1 MANMKKLER
10 DYGEILWTGKKCIMG
25 MPISFTRYILTS
37 SVLYT
42 KVGFLNIKEDEIELY
57 KIVDKTM
64 KLSLGQRMVG
74 CGTIVVT
81 SRDCDTPNKE
91 LKSVK
96 KPREVKKIL
105 DEAVKLER
113 DKYMVEAEIWSAQTC
128 TVTAIWA
135 RTICTAKILTKWRI
149 CNWTRSRKYLKW
161 LCTRRSGRSFSQD
174 TVR

>member
-10 DYGEILWTGKKCIMG
+10 DYGDILWTGKKCIMG
-25 MPISFTRYILTS
+25 MPISFTRYIITS

-91 LKSVK
+91 L
-96 KPREVKKIL
+96 

-113 DKYMVEAEIWSAQTC
+113 DKYMVRGRDMVGANLHGHSDMGE
-128 TVTAIWA
+128 
-135 RTICTAKILTKWRI
+135 
-149 CNWTRSRKYLKW
+149 CNLHSED
-161 LCTRRSGRSFSQD
+161 FD
-174 TVR
+174 EMADM